1 MRIWLC
7 GCMSTASGWNSC
19 FDAYIL
25 ALVSDGA
32 PSNLKLSRWLLESL
46 PPNTLL
52 VHHLCDLQLPQEW
65 SCVSVK
71 MGLVGIMMMIHYGSY
86 GSGIGIAIA
95 IADHSC
101 RNQFLFIDSLILW
114 YDITFDMISFWYL
127 KFAGFYKIFNYI
139 SVSPHKTLPDRHEAN
154 HCVEAIWAGLGL
166 NSLTLAQQTGR
177 VFFFGGGFGEL
188 ILRSCAEFI
197 GDHQLAIDYLVCISS
212 HII

>member
-127 KFAGFYKIFNYI
+127 KFAGFYKISIILAYHHIKLCQTGTKQTTVWKLFGQ
-139 SVSPHKTLPDRHEAN
+139 D
-154 HCVEAIWAGLGL
+154 WAWIHWPLLNKLEEFFFLVGGLVNWSCGPAL
-166 NSLTLAQQTGR
+166 NS
-177 VFFFGGGFGEL
+177 
-188 ILRSCAEFI
+188 
-197 GDHQLAIDYLVCISS
+197 
-212 HII
+212 